1 MIDTGK
7 NSLVVVIVKMG
18 LASKILKAAKEK
30 GVTGGSIL
38 LGKGTINNNIMKILG
53 IDETKK
59 EIVLMVVQK
68 NIVEDVSEYLSE
80 KFEFTKK
87 NKGIMFTLDVSKI
100 LGIKNMN
107 YEGNNKMSENVKSNY
122 EAVFVIVNRGD
133 AREVVNIA
141 TENGARGGTILN
153 GRGSGI
159 EENSSFFSM
168 AIEPEKEIILLLIE
182 KDKINRIISVIE
194 ETMQINDPG
203 KGIIFTLPVE
213 KTVGLYEGN

>member
-1 MIDTGK
+1 MIDTVK
-7 NSLVVVIVKMG
+7 NSLIVVIVKMG
-18 LASKILKAAKEK
+18 LASKILKTAKEK

-38 LGKGTINNNIMKILG
+38 LGKGTIQNNVMKMLG

-59 EIVLMVVQK
+59 EIILMVVPK
-68 NIVEDVSEYLSE
+68 NITEDVSEYLSE

-87 NKGIMFTLDVSKI
+87 NKGIMFMLDVSKI
-100 LGIKNMN
+100 LGIKNKN
-107 YEGNNKMSENVKSNY
+107 IEGINKMSEKSKSNY

-133 AREVVNIA
+133 AKEVVNIA

-159 EENSSFFSM
+159 HENSSFFSM

-182 KDKINRIISVIE
+182 KNKINNIIEVIE
-194 ETMQINDPG
+194 KTMQINEPG

-213 KTVGLYEGN
+213 KTIGLYEGN